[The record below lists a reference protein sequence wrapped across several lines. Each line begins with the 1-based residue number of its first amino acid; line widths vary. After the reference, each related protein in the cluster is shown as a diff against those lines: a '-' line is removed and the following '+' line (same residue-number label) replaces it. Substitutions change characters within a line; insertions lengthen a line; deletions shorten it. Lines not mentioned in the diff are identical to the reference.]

1 MAHAQISEDQR
12 DAEDVA
18 EADGSSFHS
27 MDSHETV
34 IELTYKTQIFPWLSI
49 QPGVQTV
56 FNPGANADLDN
67 ALVSILRFQV
77 NF

>member
-1 MAHAQISEDQR
+1 
-12 DAEDVA
+12 
-18 EADGSSFHS
+18 

-34 IELTYKTQIFPWLSI
+34 IELTYKTQVFPWLAI

-56 FNPGANADLDN
+56 FNPGADAELDN
-67 ALVSILRFQV
+67 AVVSILRFQV